1 MGRNRLA
8 LKLGTD
14 PTLPRRR
21 FGWAIGPMLAGKPAI
36 EVDAKWAGWRST
48 YGYVGDVAHALALA
62 AVHPGAT
69 GRTYNAGPA
78 ETPDHAAWAERFAG
92 AIGWRGKLR
101 HAAREDVPPPLRGAL
116 DGLDLSYP
124 LVIDTSRIR
133 AELGYAEITPP
144 DEALAQT
151 LSDERAHAPS

>member
-8 LKLGTD
+8 LKLGAD

-133 AELGYAEITPP
+133 AELDYAEITPP